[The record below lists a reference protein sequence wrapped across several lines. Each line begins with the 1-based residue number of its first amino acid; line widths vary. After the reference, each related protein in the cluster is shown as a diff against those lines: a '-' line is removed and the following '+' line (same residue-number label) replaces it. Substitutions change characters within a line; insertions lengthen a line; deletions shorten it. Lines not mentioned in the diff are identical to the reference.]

1 MSAQHIAARS
11 TVSRRRVRGTG
22 RGMILMLVVLVGC
35 GGDTT
40 REDVCGAYNGLSAEV
55 SGPHPFSDNVVFRKA
70 RALSNQASRYK
81 DSAVVMA
88 EADDLRRIGESNS
101 TSLGELS
108 DATTAIAGL
117 CGHTLALATG
127 NASNTDRRS
136 SQPAEADVAA
146 IKSTMDRYANA
157 TRDKDYQ
164 TVCNDLYAKDLV
176 DRVRAAGLPCE
187 VALRT
192 GLEDRQNPRL
202 QVLAVEV
209 NGDQALA
216 RVRSTAVGEPTST
229 DLVRLIKEDGGWRV
243 ASLSEP
249 GATLQTP

>member
-1 MSAQHIAARS
+1 MKKVLSVAGAPFRAIGRLLLKLLRSLRFLRFLGKPFQKLGQLRGKARI
-11 TVSRRRVRGTG
+11 VVFAVIGVA
-22 RGMILMLVVLVGC
+22 IVAVVLTLRPGPN
-35 GGDTT
+35 DS
-40 REDVCGAYNGLSAEV
+40 EAV
-55 SGPHPFSDNVVFRKA
+55 S
-70 RALSNQASRYK
+70 
-81 DSAVVMA
+81 
-88 EADDLRRIGESNS
+88 E
-101 TSLGELS
+101 
-108 DATTAIAGL
+108 
-117 CGHTLALATG
+117 TLE
-127 NASNTDRRS
+127 NY
-136 SQPAEADVAA
+136 AA
-146 IKSTMDRYANA
+146 A

-164 TVCNDLYAKDLV
+164 TICDNLYAKDLV

-216 RVRSTAVGEPTST
+216 RVRSTAVGEPAST

>member
-1 MSAQHIAARS
+1 MKKVVSAAGAPFRAIGRFLLKLLRSLRFLRFLGKPFQKLARLRGKPRIA
-11 TVSRRRVRGTG
+11 
-22 RGMILMLVVLVGC
+22 VLVL
-35 GGDTT
+35 
-40 REDVCGAYNGLSAEV
+40 V
-55 SGPHPFSDNVVFRKA
+55 
-70 RALSNQASRYK
+70 
-81 DSAVVMA
+81 AV
-88 EADDLRRIGESNS
+88 
-101 TSLGELS
+101 
-108 DATTAIAGL
+108 AI
-117 CGHTLALATG
+117 
-127 NASNTDRRS
+127 
-136 SQPAEADVAA
+136 VAA
-146 IKSTMDRYANA
+146 VITLRPGPNDNEAVSDTLERYAEA

-164 TVCNDLYAKDLV
+164 TICDSLYAKDLV

-202 QVLAVEV
+202 TVLAVEV

-216 RVRSTAVGEPTST
+216 RVRSTAVGEPVST